1 MSRLSDA
8 LRSSQ
13 KQPTSALFSEFESG
27 MRAYFR
33 KDVARIVEHHIA
45 EMGKSLAATSE
56 MEREKLRAIA
66 KSATDGIADEV
77 MKRVGEVV
85 SAEVAVSV
93 AAEVASALAK
103 RPLDIQQPIT
113 QVIEKPIERIVEKP
127 NPLTAMKVKRV
138 DGRITELN
146 TNKGK
151 FKVSRDEDGLITGV
165 TKA

>member
-8 LRSSQ
+8 LKSSQ
-13 KQPTSALFSEFESG
+13 KQQPSGLMGEIEGALKS
-27 MRAYFR
+27 YFR
-33 KDVARIVEHHIA
+33 KDIQALVNQHVAELSSGLTASSERERERVRELARESMDTIA
-45 EMGKSLAATSE
+45 DQV
-56 MEREKLRAIA
+56 MERVGQLIA
-66 KSATDGIADEV
+66 TEV
-77 MKRVGEVV
+77 
-85 SAEVAVSV
+85 
-93 AAEVASALAK
+93 AK